1 MLTGHN
7 SSLHTYPK
15 KKSVNFL
22 PSSAPPQEDK
32 YKFPLYSKRPKKLNP
47 PTSFPTSFQIHEK
60 HQFISSLHQPTQ
72 RIQPSIFLH
81 FLRVAPPLP
90 LRSCNALFEGQWSGL
105 CHERLTQ
112 EQNPSSFG
120 QINCISLLCSCP
132 HSLLSLSRRPAME
145 LRWGKKIPA
154 FEHLKMDGKQK
165 TLNKNTLYSTR
176 RSKYFSQVEEFT
188 IINPLQLNKPK
199 YLRVKPPST
208 GGCYAETASEK
219 KHRIWPPW
227 IRDAQAGSC
236 LELPVLCLMGWENP
250 CGSSLDGV
258 LTGWKSLLKGEGTQ
272 TAFEETL

>member
-1 MLTGHN
+1 M
-7 SSLHTYPK
+7 SWKAHTRTKPK
-15 KKSVNFL
+15 LFW
-22 PSSAPPQEDK
+22 ADK
-32 YKFPLYSKRPKKLNP
+32 
-47 PTSFPTSFQIHEK
+47 
-60 HQFISSLHQPTQ
+60 
-72 RIQPSIFLH
+72 
-81 FLRVAPPLP
+81 
-90 LRSCNALFEGQWSGL
+90 
-105 CHERLTQ
+105 
-112 EQNPSSFG
+112 
-120 QINCISLLCSCP
+120 LLCSFP

-165 TLNKNTLYSTR
+165 TLNKNTLYNTR

-199 YLRVKPPST
+199 YLRVKPPAT

-219 KHRIWPPW
+219 KYRIWPPW

-258 LTGWKSLLKGEGTQ
+258 LTGWKSLLKGERAK
-272 TAFEETL
+272 TAFEETLHRIRLAAKATGSAEARPL